1 MIENMNQKME
11 ELARSEYGMILLEY
25 LATKIAET
33 SDISKLTKDNVDGRR
48 EAVKVMNELFSF
60 LKRTKEGKIEIKK
73 NNYL

>member
-48 EAVKVMNELFSF
+48 EAVKVMNELFSEW
-60 LKRTKEGKIEIKK
+60 KREYSLTSNQI
-73 NNYL
+73 